1 VPADAEA
8 LRRRLGRWLAGSAAA
23 LLATLALLG
32 LASGAGVAESAPAPA
47 FDLQLLNPLPD
58 PLADGGRVTN
68 AALLGRVTVINVWAS
83 WCPPCRE
90 EAPIL
95 RRAHDAADPERVAFL
110 GVIRNDREDDARAF
124 ARDHG
129 LTYPNAVGDGGFA
142 SAFGVRGLPMT
153 FVLDASG
160 RIVARHFG
168 PVSESRLT
176 ALIEDALAHGEPT
189 GLVAPGDGSGG
200 GS

>member
-1 VPADAEA
+1 MSADAER
-8 LRRRLGRWLAGSAAA
+8 LRRRLGLWLAGAAAA

-32 LASGAGVAESAPAPA
+32 LASGASVAESAPAPA
-47 FDLQLLNPLPD
+47 FDLPLLDPLP
-58 PLADGGRVTN
+58 AGGRVTN

-95 RRAHDAADPERVAFL
+95 RRAHDGADPERVAFL

-124 ARDHG
+124 VRDYG
-129 LTYPNAVGDGGFA
+129 LTYPNAIGDRGFA

-153 FVLDASG
+153 YVLDTEG

-168 PVSESRLT
+168 PIPEPRLT
-176 ALIEDALAHGEPT
+176 ALIEDALARSEPA
-189 GLVAPGDGSGG
+189 GLVAPGDGS
-200 GS
+200 